1 MILWRF
7 ESGFL
12 DALCRHALVPLV
24 IDSDVFL

>member
-12 DALCRHALVPLV
+12 DALPDALILTLV